1 MDERERLERFG
12 EVEAVYRPSNGQ
24 TFAGVLICGLFATGA
39 FAVAAFGVG
48 FDATNRACAV
58 LVGAMCVGLGA
69 WLFRLRK
76 WRLVLFAGGVVQ
88 VRASGIDELGWAEV
102 REVLHTCQRGFGD
115 PTVSVTLVRKGG
127 GPAVVVNPFN
137 LRARK
142 KMFRTLL
149 AAAEHR
155 SVPVRVVWQESG

>member
-24 TFAGVLICGLFATGA
+24 TFAGTLMCAAFAAGGFAAAVVGCGLD
-39 FAVAAFGVG
+39 V
-48 FDATNRACAV
+48 TNRVC
-58 LVGAMCVGLGA
+58 GALFGLIFLALGA

-88 VRASGIDELGWAEV
+88 VRAGGVDELGWAEV
-102 REVLHTCQRGFGD
+102 REVEHTCQKGFGD
-115 PTVSVTLVRKGG
+115 PTVSVTFVRKGG
-127 GPAVVVNPFN
+127 GPRVVVNPVN

-149 AAAEHR
+149 AAAGRHN
-155 SVPVRVVWQESG
+155 VPVRVVWQESS